1 MKRIIITSIIL
12 CLIFMVTT
20 TLSNKALSQQEKTA
34 AAPQPTEKSK
44 VEERLAQQRQEFEQ
58 NFAEQPIKIVTDLHQ
73 QNLQRIRDLEGKV
86 RLLEKRLMKLEAKE
100 KNQFYQQRKLEE
112 RLRSEIKKRY

>member
-1 MKRIIITSIIL
+1 MKRIIITSLIFF
-12 CLIFMVTT
+12 LIFMVTT
-20 TLSNKALSQQEKTA
+20 TLSNKALSQQKKT

-58 NFAEQPIKIVTDLHQ
+58 NFADQPAKILTDLHR
-73 QNLQRIRDLEGKV
+73 QNLQRIRALEGKV
-86 RLLEKRLMKLEAKE
+86 RLLEERLMKLEAME

-112 RLRSEIKKRY
+112 RLRLELKKRY